1 MTSASSSPEVALVTG
16 ATSGIG
22 KAVAIALAARG
33 ASVGLVGR
41 NEAAAEEV
49 AATIAAAGG
58 TALVLPADV
67 SRSEQVGKA
76 VATLV
81 ERFGGLDTVVSSAGI
96 AITGSIVDISEQ
108 DYLRTI
114 GVNLH
119 GTVFLARHTL
129 PHLLK
134 RGGGAFVAV
143 GSDAG
148 LQGASGFSAYC
159 ASKFGVTGLI
169 KSMAL
174 DFGPKGIRSNAIA
187 PGFVET
193 PMADAL
199 LADLSDEEREYYR
212 KSVPLGRFA
221 VPADVAN
228 LVLFLS
234 SPAGGYLNG
243 AIIPLEGGATAG
255 YFSPP
260 A

>member
-1 MTSASSSPEVALVTG
+1 MTTASTSTEVALVTG

-41 NEAAAEEV
+41 NKAAAEEV
-49 AATIAAAGG
+49 AATITSAGG
-58 TALVLPADV
+58 SALVLPADV
-67 SRSEQVGKA
+67 SSSEQVGRA
-76 VATLV
+76 VEILV

-96 AITGSIVDISEQ
+96 AITGNIVDISEQ

-119 GTVFLARHTL
+119 GTVFLARHTV

-148 LQGASGFSAYC
+148 LQGALGFSAYC

-199 LADLSDEEREYYR
+199 LADLSEEERDFYR

-221 VPADVAN
+221 MPSDVAN

-234 SPAGGYLNG
+234 SPAGAYLNG
-243 AIIPLEGGATAG
+243 TIIPLEGGATAG

-260 A
+260 T